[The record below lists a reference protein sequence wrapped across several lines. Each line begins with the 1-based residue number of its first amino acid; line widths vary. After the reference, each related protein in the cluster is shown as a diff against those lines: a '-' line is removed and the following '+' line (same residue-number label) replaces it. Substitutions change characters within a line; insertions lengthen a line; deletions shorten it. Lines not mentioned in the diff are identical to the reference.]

1 MKELWQTESCVNY
14 NLVFVVFRAPLM
26 FSASKDLYKNG
37 FQRQTYSVFLDLL
50 QERCVV
56 HDMRSKVDYRRVLV
70 EQAEDDVTP
79 LRKTYFRD
87 TSEEK
92 RELDAVVMELVGQHK
107 RPADYI
113 ALCSEYHTLV
123 LKNVPQMGI
132 LQKNEARRFITLLD
146 AVYERI
152 CSIIAFNFNQI
163 PQVKFY
169 CSAAAPPDDLFIAN
183 TPPTDVISPMMHHEM
198 LGELHADI
206 TSPSLPNISTYDTAP
221 AAAIIDRTP
230 STAPAADI
238 EFGKLSLFTGDDE
251 RFAFKRAVSRI
262 HEMMGVR
269 YANEAWRG
277 GEGRMP
283 FRVGDEHGNH
293 EVNSDLIAYTEREY
307 RERVASGDEAGY
319 TGSLV
324 VGRVAAVEALHGP
337 KASAPRFAKAH
348 FWAVEE
354 GWGARAGSHNASTK
368 RVRQLLPRLL
378 HIHHIHTIP
387 SPPTAMSDEH
397 PSVTR
402 FREYL
407 RIKTVQ
413 PTPDYNTCVTFLQRQ
428 ASEIGLPVR
437 VVEPHPGKPHV
448 IMTVEGRDPD
458 LPSVLLNSHTDVVPV
473 FLEKWSCDPF
483 EAVKRENGDILARG
497 AQDMKCVGS
506 RNLLFGFGLA
516 DGHDG
521 SLQYIS
527 YLEAIRNLRT
537 KGWKPLRTIHLSF
550 VADEE
555 VGGGL
560 GMKLLIKTP
569 EFLALNV
576 GFALDEGISSPTEN
590 IKVFYGE
597 RAPWWVKITSTGNTG
612 HGSQFI
618 KDTAAG
624 KLVGMSRKEL
634 S

>member
-107 RPADYI
+107 RNIYLKSFHPNNNKAIFYHTTFFFFHFYMIRFFPCEPTFCILHNSARSANVRVYGRNVAIPFAANGVCKLDFQELCGSPLGPADYI

-146 AVYERI
+146 AVYE
-152 CSIIAFNFNQI
+152 SK
-163 PQVKFY
+163 VKFY

-354 GWGARAGSHNASTK
+354 GWGARAGRWGMGVK
-368 RVRQLLPRLL
+368 GFFLGGRQGG
-378 HIHHIHTIP
+378 
-387 SPPTAMSDEH
+387 
-397 PSVTR
+397 
-402 FREYL
+402 
-407 RIKTVQ
+407 
-413 PTPDYNTCVTFLQRQ
+413 RQ
-428 ASEIGLPVR
+428 
-437 VVEPHPGKPHV
+437 
-448 IMTVEGRDPD
+448 
-458 LPSVLLNSHTDVVPV
+458 
-473 FLEKWSCDPF
+473 
-483 EAVKRENGDILARG
+483 
-497 AQDMKCVGS
+497 
-506 RNLLFGFGLA
+506 
-516 DGHDG
+516 
-521 SLQYIS
+521 
-527 YLEAIRNLRT
+527 
-537 KGWKPLRTIHLSF
+537 
-550 VADEE
+550 
-555 VGGGL
+555 
-560 GMKLLIKTP
+560 
-569 EFLALNV
+569 
-576 GFALDEGISSPTEN
+576 
-590 IKVFYGE
+590 
-597 RAPWWVKITSTGNTG
+597 
-612 HGSQFI
+612 
-618 KDTAAG
+618 KDN
-624 KLVGMSRKEL
+624 
-634 S
+634 